1 MKLMDKSG
9 LYSRVSRTMVP
20 VRTSRPG
27 RFHDIKLQSRFPG
40 PAIPFKLLFVAFG
53 NQIKQ
58 SSIIGQIDLKM
69 SLPIQ
74 ILNHSIMILYL
85 TRPRKLNLL
94 RNIGCKLKA
103 FQMRRQN
110 CVGIWLIEILSR
122 RVLRLET
129 DETDAGNELYT
140 ISNLGGVLW
149 DLVGC
154 NALTWVLLFLCM
166 FRGVKS
172 RLGSFEIT
180 R

>member
-1 MKLMDKSG
+1 MI
-9 LYSRVSRTMVP
+9 P

-40 PAIPFKLLFVAFG
+40 PAIHFKLLFVAFG

-94 RNIGCKLKA
+94 KNIGCKLKA
-103 FQMRRQN
+103 FQMRRKN
-110 CVGIWLIEILSR
+110 CVGLSYTVYDLSKLLVAVSYDWKLMKQILEMSS
-122 RVLRLET
+122 
-129 DETDAGNELYT
+129 
-140 ISNLGGVLW
+140 IQ
-149 DLVGC
+149 
-154 NALTWVLLFLCM
+154 
-166 FRGVKS
+166 
-172 RLGSFEIT
+172 
-180 R
+180 

>member
-1 MKLMDKSG
+1 MI
-9 LYSRVSRTMVP
+9 P

-94 RNIGCKLKA
+94 KNIGCKLKA
-103 FQMRRQN
+103 FQMHRQN
-110 CVGIWLIEILSR
+110 GVGI
-122 RVLRLET
+122 
-129 DETDAGNELYT
+129 
-140 ISNLGGVLW
+140 
-149 DLVGC
+149 
-154 NALTWVLLFLCM
+154 
-166 FRGVKS
+166 
-172 RLGSFEIT
+172 
-180 R
+180 